1 MKRQLLAL
9 ATVVLAW
16 LASVNL
22 AQAETYEFKADVD
35 YTVLK
40 APIKAPEAKGPFLM
54 EYFWLGCP
62 HCRAM
67 NPMVQQFESAH
78 PKVSV
83 VRRPGLG
90 NDRWVFDA
98 HVYYAL
104 QAMGKGKL
112 VYDLMEYYHQIASE
126 ERRLPDLTEIKAYV
140 AKQGIDAKKFEQ
152 AMDDDATLNKLSV
165 SYRDQQA
172 LGLKSVPVFIV
183 NGKYQLRFDGFAGVT
198 EPEARFVALVD
209 YLLKLK

>member
-9 ATVVLAW
+9 VTVVVAW
-16 LASVNL
+16 FASVNL
-22 AQAETYEFKADVD
+22 AHAETYEFKADVD

-40 APIKAPEAKGPFLM
+40 APIKAAEAKGPYLL

-67 NPMVQQFESAH
+67 NPMVKQFESAN

-104 QAMGKGKL
+104 QAMGKSSL
-112 VYDLMEYYHQIASE
+112 VYDLMDYYHQLASE
-126 ERRLPDLTEIKAYV
+126 EQRLPDLADVKAYMT
-140 AKQGIDAKKFEQ
+140 KQGIDAQKFEK
-152 AMDDDATLNKLSV
+152 AMDDDATLDKLSV
-165 SYRDQQA
+165 AYRDQQA
-172 LGLKSVPVFIV
+172 LGLKGVPVFIV
-183 NGKYQLRFDGFAGVT
+183 NGKYQLRFDGFAGVK
-198 EPEARFVALVD
+198 EPAARFTALVE
-209 YLLKLK
+209 YLLKQK